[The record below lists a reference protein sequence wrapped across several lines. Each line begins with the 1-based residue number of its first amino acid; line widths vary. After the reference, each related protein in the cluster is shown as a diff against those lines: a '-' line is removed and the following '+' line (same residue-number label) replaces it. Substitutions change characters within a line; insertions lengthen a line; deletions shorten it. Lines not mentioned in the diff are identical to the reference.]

1 MVTRVLAL
9 GMLIT
14 IIPGAAALADP
25 LTQMSQTSAADAYL
39 DLGPGTYAG
48 AGFLASG
55 NPQAWYN
62 SPQVVQLF
70 GGVPDAQQQQS
81 FDQAIMQRVQQTFQ
95 LSGINLALTENAGA
109 SALHTM
115 SLVSNS
121 SSAAFPGAIGTTDL
135 GANGMSFIDP
145 MAQSAQSVD
154 QLEWIV
160 AHNISHELMLAFG
173 VGENYDQTGNYIDAR
188 NANFAML
195 VDPNA
200 TFRRA
205 RPRPSSRNC
214 PTAAS
219 SRCSSRAPSRSLPRP
234 PPSHRPWPSGAC
246 SPRRLSPPPGSTAR
260 DVDDR
265 GRGLLGDDDVLD
277 VTSRPAPAG

>member
-200 TFRRA
+200 TFSA
-205 RPRPSSRNC
+205 GAAAAIKSQLPNSSFEQVFQPGPQSIAPTPAPEPSTVAIWGLL
-214 PTAAS
+214 TAATVTAA
-219 SRCSSRAPSRSLPRP
+219 RK
-234 PPSHRPWPSGAC
+234 HRQ
-246 SPRRLSPPPGSTAR
+246 
-260 DVDDR
+260 
-265 GRGLLGDDDVLD
+265 GR
-277 VTSRPAPAG
+277 